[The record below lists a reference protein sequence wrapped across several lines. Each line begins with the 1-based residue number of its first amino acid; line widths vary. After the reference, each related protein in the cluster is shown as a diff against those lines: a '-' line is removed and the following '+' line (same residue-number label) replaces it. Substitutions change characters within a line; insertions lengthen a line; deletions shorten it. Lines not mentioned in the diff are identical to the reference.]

1 MTISRKKLG
10 QIGEKIAEDFL
21 KRKGYK
27 ILDRN
32 FSIRSAF
39 GPKTGEIDIVAE
51 PRRNPFGILRG
62 KKDKIISFVEVKTLA
77 AAPPAFER
85 RDSSI
90 SPEQKVNFQKQRKL
104 IKTAQSWLMKNK
116 IPLNKKWQIDVI
128 AIKIDLD
135 SKKAK
140 LRHFKNAVSV

>member
-1 MTISRKKLG
+1 MQISRKKLG

-27 ILDRN
+27 ILDKN
-32 FSIRSAF
+32 YFVKSVF
-39 GPKTGEIDIVAE
+39 GPKTGEIDIVA
-51 PRRNPFGILRG
+51 
-62 KKDKIISFVEVKTLA
+62 KKDDTISFVEVKSLVVT
-77 AAPPAFER
+77 PTAFGGR
-85 RDSSI
+85 GDAGDV
-90 SPEQKVNFQKQRKL
+90 SPEDKVNFQKQRKL

-116 IPLNKKWQIDVI
+116 MPSNIKWQIDVI

-140 LRHFKNAVSV
+140 IRHFKNAIGG

>member
-1 MTISRKKLG
+1 MQISRKKLG

-27 ILDRN
+27 ILDKN
-32 FSIRSAF
+32 YFVKSAF
-39 GPKTGEIDIVAE
+39 GPKTGEIDIVA
-51 PRRNPFGILRG
+51 
-62 KKDKIISFVEVKTLA
+62 KKDDTISFVEVKSLVVT
-77 AAPPAFER
+77 PTAFGGR
-85 RDSSI
+85 GDAGDV
-90 SPEQKVNFQKQRKL
+90 SPEDKVNFQKQRKL

-116 IPLNKKWQIDVI
+116 MPSNIKWQIDVI

-140 LRHFKNAVSV
+140 IRHFKNAIGG

>member
-1 MTISRKKLG
+1 MQISRKKLG

-27 ILDRN
+27 ILDKN
-32 FSIRSAF
+32 YFVKSVF
-39 GPKTGEIDIVAE
+39 GPKTGEIDIVA
-51 PRRNPFGILRG
+51 
-62 KKDKIISFVEVKTLA
+62 KKDDTISFVEVKSLVVTPTA
-77 AAPPAFER
+77 EGGRGDAG
-85 RDSSI
+85 DV
-90 SPEQKVNFQKQRKL
+90 SPEDKVNFQKQRKL

-116 IPLNKKWQIDVI
+116 MPSNIKWQIDVI

-140 LRHFKNAVSV
+140 IRHFKNAIGG